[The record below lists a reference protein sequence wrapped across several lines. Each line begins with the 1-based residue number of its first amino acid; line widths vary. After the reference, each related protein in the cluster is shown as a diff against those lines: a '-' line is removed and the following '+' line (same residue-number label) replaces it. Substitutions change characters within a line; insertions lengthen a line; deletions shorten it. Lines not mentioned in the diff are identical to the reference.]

1 MHFIIIIS
9 STKCLPHFTYTL
21 IYYCILFELIN
32 SISLSPLVSSY
43 PLSPMESHCIQWLV
57 QCYTPVVASWL
68 ETEPEAF
75 EVFLSLLSSTIPL
88 SPTVPSLATLALN
101 QVWRYTCTCT
111 YLWECIHVH
120 CMLVCTCTCTCWSEC
135 ICVHLC
141 VVKVH
146 VANVYI

>member
-1 MHFIIIIS
+1 
-9 STKCLPHFTYTL
+9 
-21 IYYCILFELIN
+21 
-32 SISLSPLVSSY
+32 
-43 PLSPMESHCIQWLV
+43 MESHCIQWLV

-111 YLWECIHVH
+111 YLCEFIHVH
-120 CMLVCTCTCTCWSEC
+120 CMLIGMEIYTCTCTCTCTYWSEC

-146 VANVYI
+146 VNVYI